1 MKFKHHFKSLQS
13 SETAKQYFEEKFEK
27 LDQINL
33 KKSECSV
40 HYLKCGGTLEIEV
53 HINNPESHFK
63 ASAEGQTYVEC
74 TDEVFHKLSKQFTK
88 AKDRKITRRK
98 SA

>member
-13 SETAKQYFEEKFEK
+13 SEAAKQYIEEKFEK
-27 LDQINL
+27 LDTINL

-40 HYLKCGGTLEIEV
+40 HYLKAGSGLEIEV
-53 HINNPESHFK
+53 HINNPDSHFK
-63 ASAEGQTYVEC
+63 ASAEGETYFEC

-98 SA
+98 TA